1 MECSQCKETKSRV
14 VTSGCFTWF
23 IKQVG
28 VHCRLKVVSY
38 KYIHVLVP
46 KKASIDP
53 VSSPDDIPRARGS
66 GDVESI
72 QSLGVIKVI
81 GHLICSTYICFY
93 MYMHATND
101 LSDPKPSHTLAIVS
115 TVQTQSSSVITR
127 EMCHL

>member
-1 MECSQCKETKSRV
+1 MECKETKSRV
-14 VTSGCFTWF
+14 VASGYFTWF

-28 VHCRLKVVSY
+28 VYCRLKVVSY
-38 KYIHVLVP
+38 KYLFQ

-66 GDVESI
+66 GDIESI

-93 MYMHATND
+93 MYIATND

>member
-1 MECSQCKETKSRV
+1 MPFEGGFLQ
-14 VTSGCFTWF
+14 
-23 IKQVG
+23 
-28 VHCRLKVVSY
+28 
-38 KYIHVLVP
+38 VLVP

-53 VSSPDDIPRARGS
+53 VSSPDNIPRARGS
-66 GDVESI
+66 GDIEPI

-81 GHLICSTYICFY
+81 EHLICSTYICFY
-93 MYMHATND
+93 MYIATND